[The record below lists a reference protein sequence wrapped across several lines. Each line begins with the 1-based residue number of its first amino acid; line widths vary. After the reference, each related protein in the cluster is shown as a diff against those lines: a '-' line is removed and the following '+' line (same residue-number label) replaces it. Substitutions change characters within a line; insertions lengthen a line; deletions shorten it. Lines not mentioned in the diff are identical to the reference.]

1 MSSEYATTYYQ
12 LKGRSVEFNDYC
24 IGMKAILEG
33 RTLAYT
39 VQPNPVRGR
48 ILYSSV
54 FIKRRK
60 VIHDKIDFGKYY
72 D

>member
-1 MSSEYATTYYQ
+1 M
-12 LKGRSVEFNDYC
+12 EFNDYC

-39 VQPNPVRGR
+39 VQPNPVSGR

-60 VIHDKIDFGKYY
+60 VIHDKIDFGK
-72 D
+72 